1 MKISQSN
8 FLLLLSGMTQY
19 QIPIYQ
25 RNYNWDTE
33 TCQRLLDDIVKCG
46 IDGNPNHYIG
56 SIIVK
61 EETTSGFSLRNVIDG
76 QQRTTT
82 ISLLLLALSKYWE
95 NNPSTDVQPVTA
107 ALLSNIKNSYLAN
120 DAMNKTSLYA
130 KLLPKSGADR
140 TDYENLLHDAPVG
153 TGTIL
158 TNYNYFL
165 NTLSS
170 QSYDVESV
178 FNGISR
184 SQLAL
189 VVLEG
194 NENPQL
200 LFEAIN
206 DTGVDLSPID
216 LIRNWIFMG
225 LSSDEQERLYRAY
238 WIPLESLLNDRIED
252 FFRYF
257 TILKSEI
264 KNPEVYRQF
273 KKTFILNS
281 ANTAGIET
289 LLSELNTYA
298 DVYTKYIS
306 NSFTNSN
313 LNGQLANLKRTQ
325 KDVFTPLIL
334 KILKRH
340 SEGTLSIADLSS
352 MLIYLESYIVRR
364 DILRIPSNSLS
375 DAHIQLL
382 KNSNSLQSF
391 KDTLNAFTETKRMPT
406 DIDMGRELQTLDF
419 YNLSDSY
426 YYLERIEKSNNSA
439 FSLEDPT
446 IEHILPET
454 MHTTANPKPNVN
466 NPDNYNWELDLGI
479 QAKDIHD
486 RFQHTIGNLT
496 ILPRGENARMGDYR
510 FSIKK
515 NWQMTVPGSFNY
527 GYLYTPIR
535 ISQSLRN
542 YTIWNDQS
550 ILQRCA
556 EMAGYICK
564 IWPHP

>member
-1 MKISQSN
+1 MKITQSN
-8 FLLLLSGMTQY
+8 FLELLSGITQY

-25 RNYNWDTE
+25 RNYDWDQD

-61 EETTSGFSLRNVIDG
+61 EETTAGFSLRNVIDG

-82 ISLLLLALSKYWE
+82 ISLLLLALSKYWTDH
-95 NNPSTDVQPVTA
+95 PSANVQPITA
-107 ALLSNIKNSYLAN
+107 ALLNNIKSTYLAN
-120 DAMNKTSLYA
+120 EAMANTSLYT

-140 TDYENLLHDAPVG
+140 TDYENLLLDAPVG
-153 TGTIL
+153 TGRIL

-170 QSYDVESV
+170 HSYDVESI
-178 FNGISR
+178 FNGISK

-225 LSSDEQERLYRAY
+225 LQSYEQERLYRAY
-238 WIPLESLLNDRIED
+238 WIPLETLLEERIGE

-257 TILKSEI
+257 TILKSEV
-264 KNPEVYRQF
+264 KNPDVYKQF

-281 ANTAGIET
+281 ANTTGIES
-289 LLSELNTYA
+289 LLRELKTYA
-298 DVYTKYIS
+298 DVYKKYLS
-306 NSFTNSN
+306 SN
-313 LNGQLANLKRTQ
+313 LNNSALNSQLANLKRTQ
-325 KDVFTPLIL
+325 KDVFIPLIL
-334 KILKRH
+334 KILKLY
-340 SEGTLSIADLSS
+340 SEESLNLSDLSS
-352 MLIYLESYIVRR
+352 MIVYLESYIVRR
-364 DILRIPSNSLS
+364 DILRIPSNTLS

-382 KNSNSLQSF
+382 KNCNSLQSF
-391 KDTLNAFTETKRMPT
+391 RNTLCGFTETKRMPT
-406 DIDMGRELQTLDF
+406 NADLTRELQTLNF
-419 YNLSDSY
+419 YGLSDSY
-426 YYLERIEKSNNSA
+426 YYLERIEKSINPA
-439 FSLEDPT
+439 FALEDPT

-454 MHTTANPKPNVN
+454 MHTTANPKTNVN
-466 NPDNYNWELDLGI
+466 NPNDFNWELDLGPNA
-479 QAKDIHD
+479 QDIHD
-486 RFQHTIGNLT
+486 RLQHNLGNLT

-510 FSIKK
+510 FGIKK
-515 NWQMTVPGSFNY
+515 NWQMTTPGSFNY

-542 YTIWNDQS
+542 YTVWNEQS
-550 ILQRCA
+550 ILQRCS
-556 EMAGYICK
+556 EMTTFICT